1 MEWGEER
8 GKEEKKKKDIWME
21 ISRKMNR
28 KSNLQP
34 VRCTSCKVTS
44 PETQLNHNDVQVET
58 FSAQTFHSRKKK
70 RKLLAEYRK
79 RPWPRRGQ
87 TGTGRY
93 SNPRLS
99 AQQQIQFGQIKYWT
113 RWSGLYEARV
123 RGCSLPTPLLFD
135 FHLTSLFQRSWL
147 Y

>member
-1 MEWGEER
+1 
-8 GKEEKKKKDIWME
+8 ME

-70 RKLLAEYRK
+70 KAFGRVQEEAVTAAWSDRNRALLQSSFISTTADSIWTNKVLDPVKWLVRGSRPRLFSPDSALIRFLPDQSLPEILTLLAVQSQK
-79 RPWPRRGQ
+79 RI
-87 TGTGRY
+87 
-93 SNPRLS
+93 
-99 AQQQIQFGQIKYWT
+99 A
-113 RWSGLYEARV
+113 AR
-123 RGCSLPTPLLFD
+123 
-135 FHLTSLFQRSWL
+135 
-147 Y
+147 

>member
-1 MEWGEER
+1 
-8 GKEEKKKKDIWME
+8 ME

-70 RKLLAEYRK
+70 ESF
-79 RPWPRRGQ
+79 WQ
-87 TGTGRY
+87 STGRG
-93 SNPRLS
+93 RDR
-99 AQQQIQFGQIKYWT
+99 GV
-113 RWSGLYEARV
+113 V
-123 RGCSLPTPLLFD
+123 RQEPGATPILVYQHNSRFNLD
-135 FHLTSLFQRSWL
+135 K
-147 Y
+147 